1 MTLIELATQLNCS
14 TVKAEEVLAAN
25 SLTLSDID
33 ETFIPSLKAEM
44 DKSALSTG
52 VSNTSA
58 QLASTNSSVK
68 PAGKLATKK
77 EEGTIATSKKRG
89 SSKVAKTPEP
99 VKDLQVAKRSV
110 KADIQ
115 SSEVLVVEEAASAG
129 YNSDVGTLAASAY
142 LGGVQM
148 RFADEVSANLPKA
161 MSGIFGSIGE
171 ISDTRHQGIFDH
183 VRINEPSE
191 ETAIDWSF

>member
-1 MTLIELATQLNCS
+1 MTLIELANQLNCS
-14 TVKAEEVLAAN
+14 VSKAEELLTAN
-25 SLTLSDID
+25 SLTISDVD
-33 ETFIPSLKAEM
+33 ESFIPSLRSEM
-44 DKSALSTG
+44 GKSALSTG
-52 VSNTSA
+52 VSGST
-58 QLASTNSSVK
+58 QITQPRSTNSSVK
-68 PAGKLATKK
+68 KSALVKK
-77 EEGTIATSKKRG
+77 EEGAIATKKRG

-99 VKDLQVAKRSV
+99 VEDLQIAKRSV

-148 RFADEVSANLPKA
+148 RFADEVNASLSKS
-161 MSGIFGSIGE
+161 MSGIFDSIGE
-171 ISDTRHQGIFDH
+171 ISDTRYQGVFDN

-191 ETAIDWSF
+191 EVAIDWSF